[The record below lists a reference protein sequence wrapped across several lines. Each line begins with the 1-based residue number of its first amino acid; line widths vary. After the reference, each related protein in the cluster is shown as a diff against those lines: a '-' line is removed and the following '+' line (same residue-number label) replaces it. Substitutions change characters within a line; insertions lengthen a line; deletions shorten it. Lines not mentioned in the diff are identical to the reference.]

1 MTFAVPFF
9 AWVSGLVALATVALH
24 LLAWRRPPES
34 PLPTARFAPER
45 PVRMVSRA
53 VRLADLALL
62 ALRVAIIM
70 LVGVALARPT
80 FSAQRNGVA
89 RVVVVD
95 RSRFGGTGA
104 EVAAAAR
111 SEFQS
116 GDALVLFDS
125 AAREIL
131 RPTPDSI
138 GVPASGASGSLS
150 PALVR
155 AVRAAKRFD
164 RVRDS
169 VEIVI
174 ISPFAASEVDGA
186 TAAI

>member
-9 AWVSGLVALATVALH
+9 ALASGLVALATVVLH

-53 VRLADLALL
+53 VRPADLALL
-62 ALRVAIIM
+62 ALRVTIIM

-80 FSAQRNGVA
+80 FSAQRNGVG

-95 RSRFGGTGA
+95 RSRFVGTGSA
-104 EVAAAAR
+104 VAAAAR
-111 SEFQS
+111 SVYRP

-125 AAREIL
+125 SARKVA
-131 RPTPDSI
+131 
-138 GVPASGASGSLS
+138 VP
-150 PALVR
+150 
-155 AVRAAKRFD
+155 
-164 RVRDS
+164 
-169 VEIVI
+169 
-174 ISPFAASEVDGA
+174 
-186 TAAI
+186 